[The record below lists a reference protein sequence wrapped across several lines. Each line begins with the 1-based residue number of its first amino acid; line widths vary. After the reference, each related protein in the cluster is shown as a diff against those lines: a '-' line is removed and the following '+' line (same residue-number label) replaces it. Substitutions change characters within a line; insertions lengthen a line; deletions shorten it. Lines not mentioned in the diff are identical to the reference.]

1 MNCSQFRLKI
11 SPYLDSELSFTELK
25 TFKEHSESC
34 SHCAKVMSDMEN
46 IRMALEEGLEAS
58 LSPDFVPRLQ
68 ARLRA
73 EINRTPSWWR
83 QLAAPRI
90 MGFSPISLSGLA
102 AAALALFVIGVS
114 FLHQESAPLVDP
126 PKSNLQGNPPA
137 IMIPDPAGTSQTA
150 NPLLTTSPND
160 SVSNQRDS
168 SRRDFS
174 RQLKYVNQPQKE

>member
-25 TFKEHSESC
+25 YFKEHSESC
-34 SHCAKVMSDMEN
+34 SVCAGLVTDMEST
-46 IRMALEEGLEAS
+46 RWALENGPEIS

-68 ARLRA
+68 TRLRA
-73 EINRTPSWWR
+73 EINRAPSWWR
-83 QLAAPRI
+83 QLATPRI

-102 AAALALFVIGVS
+102 AAALALLVIGVS
-114 FLHQESAPLVDP
+114 FLSQESAPLVDP
-126 PKSNLQGNPPA
+126 PKSSLHQNPPA
-137 IMIPDPAGTSQTA
+137 MIIPNPAGTSQTV

-160 SVSNQRDS
+160 SILDQRDS

-174 RQLKYVNQPQKE
+174 RQIKYVNQKRQP

>member
-25 TFKEHSESC
+25 TFKEHPESC
-34 SHCAKVMSDMEN
+34 SHCAELMSDMES
-46 IRMALEEGLEAS
+46 IRVALGEGLEAS

-73 EINRTPSWWR
+73 EINRMPSWWR
-83 QLAAPRI
+83 QLATPRI

-114 FLHQESAPLVDP
+114 LFHQESAPLVDP

-137 IMIPDPAGTSQTA
+137 MMIPDPTGTTQTA

-174 RQLKYVNQPQKE
+174 RQLKYVNQPRRE

>member
-25 TFKEHSESC
+25 YFKEHFESC
-34 SHCAKVMSDMEN
+34 SHCAELRSDIEN
-46 IRMALEEGLEAS
+46 IRVALGEGLGAS

-83 QLAAPRI
+83 QLATPRI
-90 MGFSPISLSGLA
+90 IGLSPISLSGLA
-102 AAALALFVIGVS
+102 AAVLALLVIGVS
-114 FLHQESAPLVDP
+114 FFYQESAPLVDP
-126 PKSNLQGNPPA
+126 PKSSLQGNPPA
-137 IMIPDPAGTSQTA
+137 IMIPDPAGTTQTA
-150 NPLLTTSPND
+150 NPLLTTSPDD

-174 RQLKYVNQPQKE
+174 RQLKYISQPRKE

>member
-46 IRMALEEGLEAS
+46 IRVALGEGLEVS
-58 LSPDFVPRLQ
+58 LSPDFGPRLQ

-73 EINRTPSWWR
+73 EINRGPSWWR
-83 QLAAPRI
+83 QLATPRI
-90 MGFSPISLSGLA
+90 MGFSPISLSGMA
-102 AAALALFVIGVS
+102 AAALALLVIGVS
-114 FLHQESAPLVDP
+114 LFHQESAPLVDP

-137 IMIPDPAGTSQTA
+137 IMIPDPAGTTQTA

-174 RQLKYVNQPQKE
+174 RQLKYVNQPRKE

>member
-25 TFKEHSESC
+25 TFKEHPESC
-34 SHCAKVMSDMEN
+34 SHCAELMSDMES
-46 IRMALEEGLEAS
+46 IRVTLGEGLEAS

-68 ARLRA
+68 ASLRA

-83 QLAAPRI
+83 QLSTPRI
-90 MGFSPISLSGLA
+90 IGFSPISLSGLA
-102 AAALALFVIGVS
+102 AAALALLVIGVS
-114 FLHQESAPLVDP
+114 FFHQESAPLVDP

-137 IMIPDPAGTSQTA
+137 MMIPDPAGTTQTA

-160 SVSNQRDS
+160 SVFNQRDS

-174 RQLKYVNQPQKE
+174 RQLKYVNQPRRE